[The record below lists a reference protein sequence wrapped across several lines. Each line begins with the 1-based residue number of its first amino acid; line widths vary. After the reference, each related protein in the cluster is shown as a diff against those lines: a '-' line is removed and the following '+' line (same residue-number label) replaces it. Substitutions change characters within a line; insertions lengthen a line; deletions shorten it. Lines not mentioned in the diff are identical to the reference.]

1 LIEWILR
8 QLEKQP
14 STLFYETGL
23 REKSDGE
30 FLRLKERNLL
40 ICVQPNSV
48 SEIYGYGQAKPR
60 IAVNLDGLYCA
71 IDDESPETGLLFLD
85 RAELI
90 KYSFSFKTFAKE
102 LATANHFSDSPEKLH
117 RRLYFAGERKIDRSR
132 VALVLA
138 FIDQD
143 KSAENLL
150 LGLPGRLPS
159 GFNQFYVVTPS
170 YTVKSLELRERL
182 ERQQIFVTP
191 LEDFERFKLDLSP
204 LVKEGTVIF
213 TPQQEEEC
221 RLYGFIY
228 RIPIHITGERGGKAS
243 NYVSIGDRL
252 VSIGDAPFAL
262 FLRLVLGLHNEKT
275 GEVPKPDL
283 YEEGYFKKDEDEY
296 QRIDRL
302 RQRFINIPGI
312 DRLEFIK
319 DQNKSL
325 KLSVHPSLI
334 TWDLDQLLNHTDL
347 DILKLSKQ
355 LPKKP

>member
-1 LIEWILR
+1 LINWILTE
-8 QLEKQP
+8 LEKQP
-14 STLFYETGL
+14 SRLFYTKELERIDT
-23 REKSDGE
+23 GE
-30 FLRLKERNLL
+30 FARLRQEKILAP
-40 ICVQPNSV
+40 VQPDNNDT
-48 SEIYGYGQAKPR
+48 YG
-60 IAVNLDGLYCA
+60 
-71 IDDESPETGLLFLD
+71 LD
-85 RAELI
+85 RPLPLRVKKIGNQYWGFSEDDPEGDPVLLDRSELVR
-90 KYSFSFKTFAKE
+90 YRLSLKTFSIL
-102 LATANHFSDSPEKLH
+102 LAAANNFSSSPKKLH
-117 RRLYFAGERKIDRSR
+117 RRLYYAGDRNIDKKR

-138 FIDQD
+138 FIDQE
-143 KSAENLL
+143 KNAESLL

-159 GFNQFYVVTPS
+159 GFKQFCVVTPS
-170 YTVKSLELRERL
+170 YTIKSPELRERL

-191 LEDFERFKLDLSP
+191 LEDFERFKIDLSP
-204 LVKEGTVIF
+204 LVKEGTVIL

-243 NYVSIGDRL
+243 NYVSIGDRR
-252 VSIGDAPFAL
+252 VRIGDSPFAL

-302 RQRFINIPGI
+302 RQRFINISGI

-334 TWDLDQLLNHTDL
+334 TWDIDQLLNHTDL
-347 DILKLSKQ
+347 DILKLVRQ
-355 LPKKP
+355 FPKK